1 MTKAPIDFE
10 HLKTYTAGDLSV
22 EKEVLNLFVHQV
34 EMWVR
39 MLEDSGDEDSW
50 RDAAHSLKGSARGI
64 GAWAVAEFCAR
75 AEDLAEDASAA
86 ERSIVL
92 GDIKAA
98 ISDVIAAIDV
108 HLGQKS
114 VA

>member
-1 MTKAPIDFE
+1 MTQTPIDFE
-10 HLKTYTAGDLSV
+10 HLRTYTAGDQAV
-22 EKEVLNLFVHQV
+22 EQEVLNLFVHQV
-34 EMWVR
+34 ELWVR
-39 MLEDSGDEDSW
+39 MLEDSGDEESW

-64 GAWAVAEFCAR
+64 GAWLVAELCDR
-75 AEDLAEDASAA
+75 AEKLSQDASAA

-98 ISDVIAAIDV
+98 ISDVIDAIDA